1 MSTSRYYGK
10 SRLASEGFMQIIPC
24 CSQGMHSRVAME
36 QESKVC
42 HVCLENIDF
51 EDLFEV
57 STHPQ
62 PNILHY
68 GIGIGLYKS
77 VGNTSTSK
85 LDKAMKIKLASTFA
99 HEIMYSYEHKGIL

>member
-68 GIGIGLYKS
+68 GIGIGLC
-77 VGNTSTSK
+77 K